1 MTNHNSLK
9 SELSLTCPRG
19 FFVSQEFL
27 TICRQALPRRGTPAQ
42 NRNFQLILT
51 IDHRQEDV
59 KSMHSKQNSLDLVH
73 KIYNESI

>member
-19 FFVSQEFL
+19 FLMSQEFL
-27 TICRQALPRRGTPAQ
+27 TICRQGPTGRGTPAQ

-51 IDHRQEDV
+51 IDHRLEDV

-73 KIYNESI
+73 KIFNESI